1 MPDVLTKA
9 HAKMQPKS
17 LARSMA
23 KDQHDIERI
32 LAYDSIPPTH
42 CVHDLVITPD
52 EAPATS
58 VTASDCV
65 RALVLYSLSEEETT
79 GLERARTMKAGWLT
93 GASNHSSEIE
103 YVNISRRVAMNAKR
117 AFEIDWKFKVASG
130 TSVNICQSKV
140 GRGQL
145 GPYTHELCL
154 KDLAKNCSRKVLLVN
169 DFIRAS
175 GEIGVASVAAKVS
188 EEAVGNNCNVC
199 YWGLD
204 FRPTFAEVSK
214 ARIKTE
220 LGRHYLNGQLSV
232 PGKTPV
238 QAPADPQGIAK
249 KDIKTLLPQQL
260 KHLSIDADGDIVL
273 PLRLWSRMD
282 GRF

>member
-32 LAYDSIPPTH
+32 LAYDSSPPTH

-65 RALVLYSLSEEETT
+65 RALVLYSLVEEEVT

-93 GASNHSSEIE
+93 GASNRSSETE
-103 YVNISRRVAMNAKR
+103 YVRVAMNAKR
-117 AFEIDWKFKVASG
+117 ALETDWKFKVASG

-145 GPYTHELCL
+145 VSERSGKELF
-154 KDLAKNCSRKVLLVN
+154 AQ
-169 DFIRAS
+169 
-175 GEIGVASVAAKVS
+175 GVA
-188 EEAVGNNCNVC
+188 C
-199 YWGLD
+199 
-204 FRPTFAEVSK
+204 
-214 ARIKTE
+214 
-220 LGRHYLNGQLSV
+220 Q
-232 PGKTPV
+232 
-238 QAPADPQGIAK
+238 
-249 KDIKTLLPQQL
+249 
-260 KHLSIDADGDIVL
+260 
-273 PLRLWSRMD
+273 
-282 GRF
+282 RFH